1 MAKRRSSFPIVR
13 WLLIACAFSF
23 VLVQIRM
30 LMVGT
35 ECSDRVKVL
44 MEAQRKWANEARALR
59 KNLTDVTRDAMGLE
73 EELEKAQTAYKQ
85 TRQVAMGLEE
95 ELEKAQTAY
104 KQTQQGEWRR
114 RPHGFHQCGMDCRCY
129 AGGAGRAG
137 RMRGGGE
144 AKDAVAAVV
153 IMACNRVDYL
163 DRTIQSV
170 LLHHKGAD
178 SKFPLFISQD
188 GTNAGVKE
196 RAKQAHQFTY
206 LQHIETAP
214 PRMNNPGENIA
225 YYRIAE
231 HYKFALTQL
240 FDRRQFPRV
249 IILEDDMELAPDFF
263 DYFEA
268 ASNLLDVDDQQ
279 QLANPPSSPSH
290 PCRSILAVSS
300 WNDNGQKQFVHD
312 AHQLYRSDFFPGLGW
327 MLRRELW
334 AELKPKWARAYWDD
348 WLRLPEQ
355 RKGRQTIRPEVCRT
369 YNFGEHGSSMGQY
382 FSQYLAPIRLN
393 TEPINWAQ
401 KDLSYLLDVSYPS
414 YMLSQLRSARL
425 IPLAAVNTEVVTPS
439 ELGYD
444 VMVEY
449 RDEGSFA
456 ELAGEF
462 GVFQEWKAGVPRTA
476 YSGVVV
482 FRYHGPH
489 RVFFVEPVPHRRRAL
504 RVSAPRAQADNGSS
518 QRSGPRWDPLL
529 ADSGTDCPV
538 PEEQQ
543 PINEYQ
549 SLLESA
555 VFPWVTLDG
564 LNYALRLLGIGV
576 VVSALIGWPIASLTF
591 DPKRDALQCL
601 LGSLG
606 GGQLAVTL
614 AALRLYLGWSYIG
627 NRLFSATVEY
637 EETGWY
643 DGQVW
648 VKTPELLAR
657 DRLLASYKVG
667 RVAHTQQISCFFL
680 ASLDAQVLVKT
691 TRPEL
696 LARDRLLASYKVGRV
711 AHTQQISCFFLA
723 SLDAQVLVKT
733 TRPELLA
740 RDRLLA
746 SYKVGR
752 VAHTQQISCFFLAS
766 LDAQVLVKTTRPEL
780 LARDRLLASYKVGRV
795 AHTQQ
800 ITCFFLA
807 SLDAQVL
814 VKTTRPE
821 LLARDRLL
829 ASYKVGRVAHT
840 QQISCFF
847 LASLDA
853 QVLVK
858 TTRPELL
865 ARDRLL
871 ASYKVGRVAHTQQI
885 SCFFLA
891 SLDAQVLVKTTRPE
905 LLARDRLLASYKV
918 GRVAHTQQISC
929 FFLAS
934 LDAQV
939 LVKTTRPELL
949 ARDRLL
955 ASYKVG
961 RVAHTQQIT
970 CFFLASLDAQVLVKT
985 TRPELLARDRLLAS
999 YKVGRVAHTQQIT
1012 CFFLASLD
1020 AQVLV
1025 KTTRPELLARDRLLA
1040 SYKVGRVAHTQQ
1052 ISCFFLASLDAQV
1065 LVKTTR
1071 PELLARDRLLAS
1083 YKVGRVAHTQ
1093 QISCFFLASLDAQV
1107 LVKTTRPELL
1117 ARDRLLASYKVG
1129 RVAHTQQISCFF
1141 LASLDA
1147 QVLVKT
1153 TRPELLAR
1161 DRLLASYKV
1170 GRVAH
1175 TQQITCFFLASLDAQ
1190 VLVKTT
1196 RPELLARDRLL
1207 ASYKVGRVAHT
1218 QQITCF
1224 FLASLDAQVLVK
1236 TTRPE
1241 LLARDRLLASYKVG
1255 WAAHSR

>member
-1 MAKRRSSFPIVR
+1 
-13 WLLIACAFSF
+13 
-23 VLVQIRM
+23 M

-85 TRQVAMGLEE
+85 TRQVIALCFLAHSTLHLYRWLIYPPPCVLIPVPPPALPLPPRLPPSSLSARPTPTNDSLFLHHAALDMFHMRLWIRRLCCHVLLLPACCPPAAHLLTAWPADARLLTA
-95 ELEKAQTAY
+95 ELESALSRQQQHKAQEQSA
-104 KQTQQGEWRR
+104 QQQGQQKQEAAHVKAASEGQTGAGGEGGSIR
-114 RPHGFHQCGMDCRCY
+114 GGKLQDGGVVQ

-137 RMRGGGE
+137 RMRGGGD

-178 SKFPLFISQD
+178 SKFPLFISQVEPVLLCSTD
-188 GTNAGVKE
+188 EVQP
-196 RAKQAHQFTY
+196 QALKCSSFISVPFTP
-206 LQHIETAP
+206 LPLLLSACPTQHIETAP

-231 HYKFALTQL
+231 HYKFALTEL

-263 DYFEA
+263 DFFEA
-268 ASNLLDVDDQQ
+268 ASNLLDVDDPSGRAPTGTTGCVDTDHNSRTSYFP
-279 QLANPPSSPSH
+279 LPPSQIHLGSLLVERQAVCARRAPALLLGLLPGPGLDAEERAVGGDQAQVGQCLLGRLAVLTPTTTHVPPCSPSL
-290 PCRSILAVSS
+290 PLRSILAVSS

-312 AHQLYRSDFFPGLGW
+312 SHQLYRSDFFPGLGW

-449 RDEGSFA
+449 RDESSFA

-489 RVFFVEPVPHRRRAL
+489 RVFFVERRGLVSLTPSAAKSIGFRASETAPSHPVVMASSRLCHVSASLSHRTLLPVPSHPTVDFTLAARPAVPQRRRAL
-504 RVSAPRAQADNGSS
+504 RLSAPRAQADDSATR
-518 QRSGPRWDPLL
+518 RSGPRWDPLL

-564 LNYALRLLGIGV
+564 LNYALRLVGVGV
-576 VVSALIGWPIASLTF
+576 VVSALIGWPVASLTF

-657 DRLLASYKVG
+657 DRLLASYKVKPVLNRLKSTLLG
-667 RVAHTQQISCFFL
+667 LGLSLAATTALLFL
-680 ASLDAQVLVKT
+680 LPSSSSSSSLSSFT
-691 TRPEL
+691 P
-696 LARDRLLASYKVGRV
+696 ASYISDSPATSALTAQQEQRAGEVVGGDYMEDEV
-711 AHTQQISCFFLA
+711 VQA
-723 SLDAQVLVKT
+723 S
-733 TRPELLA
+733 PLLNDIPGCGPA
-740 RDRLLA
+740 GSA
-746 SYKVGR
+746 AEYKVTTNQAPLSFANHPFSPHSPPSFICPLSCRSVCPKKLLPSPSSVGNEPLFSSSEATAFAKSLAIFSSKADVEVTGQQQQQKER
-752 VAHTQQISCFFLAS
+752 LKCLSTSSKQQQQQQQQQQKKKKKQIQGDSQWFFAECVALTWRS
-766 LDAQVLVKTTRPEL
+766 
-780 LARDRLLASYKVGRV
+780 
-795 AHTQQ
+795 
-800 ITCFFLA
+800 
-807 SLDAQVL
+807 
-814 VKTTRPE
+814 
-821 LLARDRLL
+821 
-829 ASYKVGRVAHT
+829 
-840 QQISCFF
+840 
-847 LASLDA
+847 
-853 QVLVK
+853 
-858 TTRPELL
+858 
-865 ARDRLL
+865 
-871 ASYKVGRVAHTQQI
+871 
-885 SCFFLA
+885 
-891 SLDAQVLVKTTRPE
+891 
-905 LLARDRLLASYKV
+905 
-918 GRVAHTQQISC
+918 
-929 FFLAS
+929 
-934 LDAQV
+934 
-939 LVKTTRPELL
+939 
-949 ARDRLL
+949 
-955 ASYKVG
+955 
-961 RVAHTQQIT
+961 
-970 CFFLASLDAQVLVKT
+970 
-985 TRPELLARDRLLAS
+985 
-999 YKVGRVAHTQQIT
+999 
-1012 CFFLASLD
+1012 
-1020 AQVLV
+1020 
-1025 KTTRPELLARDRLLA
+1025 
-1040 SYKVGRVAHTQQ
+1040 
-1052 ISCFFLASLDAQV
+1052 
-1065 LVKTTR
+1065 
-1071 PELLARDRLLAS
+1071 
-1083 YKVGRVAHTQ
+1083 
-1093 QISCFFLASLDAQV
+1093 
-1107 LVKTTRPELL
+1107 
-1117 ARDRLLASYKVG
+1117 
-1129 RVAHTQQISCFF
+1129 
-1141 LASLDA
+1141 
-1147 QVLVKT
+1147 
-1153 TRPELLAR
+1153 
-1161 DRLLASYKV
+1161 
-1170 GRVAH
+1170 
-1175 TQQITCFFLASLDAQ
+1175 
-1190 VLVKTT
+1190 
-1196 RPELLARDRLL
+1196 
-1207 ASYKVGRVAHT
+1207 
-1218 QQITCF
+1218 
-1224 FLASLDAQVLVK
+1224 
-1236 TTRPE
+1236 
-1241 LLARDRLLASYKVG
+1241 
-1255 WAAHSR
+1255 